1 MRHNRLRE
9 LISAGKPTVG
19 THLESSWPTM
29 VELVGH
35 SGAFDY
41 VEFLADYAPYDLYAL
56 ENLGRAIQLFDHMS
70 GMIKIEQQPRIYMAS
85 KALQSGFQNVLF
97 TDVRTVAD
105 VEECVA
111 AVRPETPEL
120 RGKQGATA
128 SREVGVLLEVG
139 SAAFVQAR
147 KDSVVAIMIEK
158 KDAIDNLDAL
168 LSVKG
173 LDMVQFGPA
182 DYAISI
188 GLAGM
193 RDHPSVREAE
203 EFMIA
208 TALKKGIVPRGEIRE
223 PGQAERYLNLGV
235 KHFCMGWD
243 YRILFD
249 WYKENGARL
258 HQMLADIHQNPL
270 DPSRRRE

>member
-1 MRHNRLRE
+1 
-9 LISAGKPTVG
+9 
-19 THLESSWPTM
+19 M

-223 PGQAERYLNLGV
+223 PEQAERYLKLGV
-235 KHFCMGWD
+235 KHFCLGWD

-258 HQMLADIHQNPL
+258 HQMLADTHQNPL

>member
-1 MRHNRLRE
+1 VRHNRLRE
-9 LISAGKPTVG
+9 LIAAGKPSVG
-19 THLESSWPTM
+19 THLESSWPTI

-35 SGAFDY
+35 SRVFDY

-70 GMIKIEQQPRIYMAS
+70 GMIKIEQQPRIYMAA
-85 KALQSGFQNVLF
+85 KGLQSGIQNVLF

-128 SREVGVLLEVG
+128 SREVGVVLEVG
-139 SAAFVQAR
+139 SAAFVRAR
-147 KDSVVAIMIEK
+147 EDSVVAIMIEK
-158 KDAIDNLDAL
+158 KDAIENLDAL

-193 RDHPSVREAE
+193 WDHGSIREAE
-203 EFMIA
+203 EYMIA
-208 TALKKGIVPRGEIRE
+208 TALKKGVVPRAEIRE
-223 PGQAERYLNLGV
+223 PGRAERYLKLGV

-243 YRILFD
+243 YRILFN
-249 WYKENGARL
+249 WYKENGERL
-258 HQMLADIHQNPL
+258 HHMLA
-270 DPSRRRE
+270 